1 MNTSRYQVQWTLGG
15 RMTPMVKILIVINGA
30 VFLIQLIC
38 EKIIGYDLSLILG
51 LVPQSITQKF
61 YLWQFVT
68 YLFLHGS
75 LLHLLFNMLVLWML
89 GGEIEEKVFWFKGFL
104 KYYFICGSGAAFFNI
119 LFSYG
124 SYVPIIGASGAI
136 YGILVAYA
144 IFFGNRE
151 LILFPFPVLIRAKY
165 FVLLIGAIEL
175 ISSIFYTTD
184 GIAHVAH
191 LGGMVAGYL
200 YIMYKVKRPPLNFKN
215 WFRKP
220 AKPKPKFTII
230 DGGHA

>member
-1 MNTSRYQVQWTLGG
+1 
-15 RMTPMVKILIVINGA
+15 MTPMVKILILINCA

-38 EKIIGYDLSLILG
+38 EKGIGYDLSLVLG
-51 LVPQSITQKF
+51 LVPQSILKHF
-61 YLWQFVT
+61 YIWQLIT

-89 GGEIEEKVFWFKGFL
+89 GSEIEEKVFWLKGFL
-104 KYYFICGSGAAFFNI
+104 KYYFICGIGAAVFNI
-119 LFSYG
+119 LFSYH

-165 FVLLIGAIEL
+165 FVLLIGVIEL

-184 GIAHVAH
+184 GIAHIAH

-200 YIMYKVKRPPLNFKN
+200 YILYKVKRPPLNFRQ
-215 WFRKP
+215 WFQKP
-220 AKPKPKFTII
+220 SKSKPKFEII
-230 DGGHA
+230 EGGHA